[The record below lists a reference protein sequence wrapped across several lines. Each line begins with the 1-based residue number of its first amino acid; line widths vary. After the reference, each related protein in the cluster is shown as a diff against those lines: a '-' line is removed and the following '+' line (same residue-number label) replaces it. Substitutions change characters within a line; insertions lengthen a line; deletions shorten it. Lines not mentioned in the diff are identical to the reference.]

1 MIDCIGNG
9 GTSISLPR
17 VKQVAQTVK
26 NPPAMRETWVRSLD
40 WDPGS
45 IPWRREWLPTPVLL
59 PQEIPWTEEAGGLQS
74 MGFQRVRHYWVINT
88 QHKQESDKSKEW
100 KVKREMYIYV
110 CVCVYMQT
118 HMCMCTYIHIN
129 NLLSKVT

>member
-74 MGFQRVRHYWVINT
+74 MGFQRVRHY
-88 QHKQESDKSKEW
+88 
-100 KVKREMYIYV
+100 
-110 CVCVYMQT
+110 
-118 HMCMCTYIHIN
+118 
-129 NLLSKVT
+129 